1 MGSGGNEI
9 LEKSNPTKESENS
22 QLASPR
28 STPYLSVI
36 IPIYNEESN
45 LPILFDALWP
55 HLNALN
61 LSYEVIAVNDGSRDR
76 SLALLKEEARKR
88 NELRVVDFRRNFGQ
102 TAAMMA
108 GIDHA
113 RGDIIVSLD
122 ADLQNDPADIPM
134 LLAKLDEGF
143 DVVSGWRKDRQDA
156 KLTRTLPSR
165 IANWFISRVSGVSLH
180 DYGCT
185 LKAYRS
191 EMLKGVRLYGE
202 MHRFIPIYARWQGA
216 KVTEMVVRHHPRR
229 HGKSNY
235 GLERTIKVL
244 LDVMVVK
251 FLHSY
256 FGKPIYVFGIFG
268 FVSFLI
274 ALLSGLAAIYLK
286 IFEGVSFI
294 STPLPMLTVLT
305 ILIGFIS
312 VLMGLLAEMLVRIY
326 FESQQRTAYDVRELV
341 NFPSG

>member
-1 MGSGGNEI
+1 MATRRSI
-9 LEKSNPTKESENS
+9 
-22 QLASPR
+22 SP
-28 STPYLSVI
+28 SPHLTVI
-36 IPIYNEESN
+36 IPVYNEEPNIAS
-45 LPILFDALWP
+45 LFDTLWP
-55 HLNALN
+55 QLTALDA
-61 LSYEVIAVNDGSRDR
+61 SFEVIVVNDGSRDR
-76 SLALLKEEARKR
+76 SLKLLKEQAGKR
-88 NELRVVDFRRNFGQ
+88 PELRVVDFRRNFGQ

-113 RGDIIVSLD
+113 RGEIIISLD

-134 LLAKLDEGF
+134 LLEKLDEGF
-143 DVVSGWRKDRQDA
+143 DVVSGWRKNRQDA

-165 IANWFISRVSGVSLH
+165 IANWFISRISGVRLH

-185 LKAYRS
+185 LKAYRAD
-191 EMLKGVRLYGE
+191 MLKGVRLYGE
-202 MHRFIPIYARWQGA
+202 MHRFIPIYASWQGA

-229 HGKSNY
+229 FGKSNY

-251 FLHSY
+251 FLYSY
-256 FGKPIYVFGIFG
+256 FGKPIYVFGMFG
-268 FVSFLI
+268 FLSLFI
-274 ALLSGLAAIYLK
+274 ALVSGLAAIYLK
-286 IFEGVSFI
+286 IFEGISFI

-326 FESQQRTAYDVRELV
+326 FESQQRAAYDVRELV
-341 NFPSG
+341 NFSSS

>member
-1 MGSGGNEI
+1 MPAKQAKSSSGPH
-9 LEKSNPTKESENS
+9 LT
-22 QLASPR
+22 
-28 STPYLSVI
+28 VI
-36 IPIYNEESN
+36 IPVFNEEPN
-45 LPILFDALWP
+45 IPALFEVLWP
-55 HLNALN
+55 QLQALKT
-61 LSYEVIAVNDGSRDR
+61 SFEVIVVNDGSRDG
-76 SLALLKEEARKR
+76 SLRLLKGEASKR
-88 NELRVVDFRRNFGQ
+88 RELRVVDFRRNFGQ

-113 RGDIIVSLD
+113 RGEIIISLD

-134 LLAKLDEGF
+134 LLKKLDEGF

-165 IANWFISRVSGVSLH
+165 IANWLISRISGVSLH

-202 MHRFIPIYARWQGA
+202 MHRFIPIYASWQGA

-244 LDVMVVK
+244 LDILVVK
-251 FLHSY
+251 FLYSY
-256 FGKPIYVFGIFG
+256 FGKPIYVFGMFG
-268 FVSFLI
+268 FFSFLI
-274 ALLSGLAAIYLK
+274 ALVSGLIAIYLK
-286 IFEGVSFI
+286 LFEGVSFI

-326 FESQQRTAYDVRELV
+326 FESQQRAAYDVRELV
-341 NFPSG
+341 NFSSD